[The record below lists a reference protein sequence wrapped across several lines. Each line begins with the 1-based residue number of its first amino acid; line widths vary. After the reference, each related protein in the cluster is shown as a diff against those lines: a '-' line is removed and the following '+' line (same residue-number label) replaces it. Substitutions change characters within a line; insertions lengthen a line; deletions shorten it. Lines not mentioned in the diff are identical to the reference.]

1 LNFHRFHFSL
11 PFILLYTVNKKTHC
25 RKEARFNYFLCLPS
39 QVLPLFRFKGSPVF
53 RPLSPDPRFR
63 EDKHIGAP
71 LSLENQYLL
80 FGDFTH
86 LPAENKS
93 NPAPVRKFPFPYRPC
108 N

>member
-1 LNFHRFHFSL
+1 VP
-11 PFILLYTVNKKTHC
+11 PFAGITAVQVQ
-25 RKEARFNYFLCLPS
+25 RVAGFPAS
-39 QVLPLFRFKGSPVF
+39 Q
-53 RPLSPDPRFR
+53 PRN
-63 EDKHIGAP
+63 IGAP